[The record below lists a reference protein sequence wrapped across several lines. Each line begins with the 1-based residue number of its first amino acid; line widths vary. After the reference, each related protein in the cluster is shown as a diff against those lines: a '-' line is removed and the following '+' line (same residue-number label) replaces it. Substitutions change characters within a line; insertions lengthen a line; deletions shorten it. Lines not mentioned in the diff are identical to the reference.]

1 MKNKKVIDNSKKE
14 VKKEKKTYSLG
25 AVFLVVII
33 FVIFSIVLTF
43 IRNMKSNEI
52 LKEVHNLDRQIEIL
66 EKEVKV
72 LTAKESE
79 LSSPNRFIET
89 AIINGFSSAGNEDD
103 IIYLKIESDK

>member
-1 MKNKKVIDNSKKE
+1 MKSKKVIDNNKE
-14 VKKEKKTYSLG
+14 IKKEKKTYSLG
-25 AVFLVVII
+25 ALFLVIII
-33 FVIFSIVLTF
+33 FVIFSIGLTF

-52 LKEVHNLDRQIEIL
+52 LQEAHNLDKQIEVL

-72 LTAKESE
+72 LTAKEAQ

-89 AIINGFSSAGNEDD
+89 AIINGFSSVGNEDD

>member
-1 MKNKKVIDNSKKE
+1 MKSKKVIDNNKE
-14 VKKEKKTYSLG
+14 IKKEKKTYSLG
-25 AVFLVVII
+25 ALFLVIII
-33 FVIFSIVLTF
+33 FVIFSIGITF

-52 LKEVHNLDRQIEIL
+52 LQEAHNLDKQIEVL

-72 LTAKESE
+72 LTAKEAQ

>member
-1 MKNKKVIDNSKKE
+1 MKSKKVIDNNRE

-33 FVIFSIVLTF
+33 FVIISIALTF

-89 AIINGFSSAGNEDD
+89 AIINGFSSAGNDDD

>member
-1 MKNKKVIDNSKKE
+1 MKSKKVIDNNRE

-33 FVIFSIVLTF
+33 FVIISIALTF

-72 LTAKESE
+72 LTVKESE

-89 AIINGFSSAGNEDD
+89 AIINGFSSAGTEDD

>member
-1 MKNKKVIDNSKKE
+1 MKSKKVIDNNKE
-14 VKKEKKTYSLG
+14 TKKEKKTYSLG

-33 FVIFSIVLTF
+33 FVIISIGLTF

-52 LKEVHNLDRQIEIL
+52 LQEAHSLDRQIEIL

-72 LTAKESE
+72 LTARESE

-89 AIINGFSSAGNEDD
+89 AIINGFSSAGNDDD

>member
-1 MKNKKVIDNSKKE
+1 MKSKKVIDNNKE

-25 AVFLVVII
+25 ALFLVIII
-33 FVIFSIVLTF
+33 FVIFSIGLTF

-52 LKEVHNLDRQIEIL
+52 LQEVHNLDKQIEVL

-72 LTAKESE
+72 LTAKEAQ

>member
-1 MKNKKVIDNSKKE
+1 MKSKKVIDNNRE

-33 FVIFSIVLTF
+33 FVIISIALTF

-72 LTAKESE
+72 LTAKEAQ

>member
-1 MKNKKVIDNSKKE
+1 MKSKKVIDNNRE

-33 FVIFSIVLTF
+33 FVIISIALTF
-43 IRNMKSNEI
+43 IRNMNSNEI

-89 AIINGFSSAGNEDD
+89 AIINGFSSAGTEDD

>member
-1 MKNKKVIDNSKKE
+1 MKSKKVIDNNRE

-33 FVIFSIVLTF
+33 FVIISIALTF

-89 AIINGFSSAGNEDD
+89 AIINGFSSAGTEDD